1 MTENNGM
8 EYNISIAG
16 VVLRIQTDQ
25 QLPMTDAFRP
35 FLTDRAPDYTAK
47 FRCVEALGQM
57 DDRVLFEGSC
67 YRVHPD
73 GSRSFFDA
81 PQDPAAYALAR
92 TWHDRALVQI
102 DYLARGARCVSQ
114 MENSFFHLGF
124 EGLLIRR
131 DRICFHA
138 SCIRTE
144 RGGILFSGP
153 SGIGK
158 STQAELWCR
167 HRGAELVNG
176 DRPILHRCDDGFLA
190 WGSPYAGSS
199 RCHIN
204 TSVPV
209 NALVFLAQEP
219 ENRIRR
225 LGTGEAFRRIYA
237 GLTIHSWDREFMD
250 RAVSLAAEL
259 AAAVPCYE
267 LGCVPDETAVA
278 FLEQQLELDC
288 CRHPGA
294 TV

>member
-1 MTENNGM
+1 M
-8 EYNISIAG
+8 EYTISIAG
-16 VVLRIQTDQ
+16 VVLRMETEQ

-35 FLTDRAPDYTAK
+35 FLTNETPDYTAR

-57 DDRVLFEGSC
+57 DDRVIFEESC

-92 TWHDRALVQI
+92 TMHDRALVQI
-102 DYLARGARCVSQ
+102 DYLADGARCVSR

-131 DRICFHA
+131 DRVCFHA
-138 SCIRTE
+138 ACIRTAW
-144 RGGILFSGP
+144 GGILFSGP

-176 DRPILHRCDDGFLA
+176 DRPVLHRRDDGFLA

-199 RCHIN
+199 RCHVN

-209 NALVFLAQEP
+209 KALVFLAQEP

-225 LGTGEAFRRIYA
+225 LGAGEAFRRIYA
-237 GLTIHSWDREFMD
+237 GLTIHPWDREFME
-250 RAVSLAAEL
+250 RAVALAAEL

-278 FLEQQLELDC
+278 CLEQRLEQDC
-288 CRHPGA
+288 RRHPEA
-294 TV
+294 TA